1 MKIEDIEKACKLNKE
16 QKEIV
21 MTDEQI
27 RNIKF
32 KFIGHLN
39 TQDFHITTYKA
50 NNVPFELYMSNSVP
64 TDHYIRILPTAKTVK
79 SFVLNGK
86 LISRYKLMEYLHNA
100 KI

>member
-1 MKIEDIEKACKLNKE
+1 MEIE
-16 QKEIV
+16 EII

-50 NNVPFELYMSNSVP
+50 NNVPFELYMS
-64 TDHYIRILPTAKTVK
+64 
-79 SFVLNGK
+79 K
-86 LISRYKLMEYLHNA
+86 LISRDKLMEYLHNA

>member
-1 MKIEDIEKACKLNKE
+1 
-16 QKEIV
+16 

-64 TDHYIRILPTAKTVK
+64 TDQYVSRMPKP
-79 SFVLNGK
+79 K
-86 LISRYKLMEYLHNA
+86 LSRASCLMVN
-100 KI
+100 

>member
-1 MKIEDIEKACKLNKE
+1 MKKLSNS
-16 QKEIV
+16 

-64 TDHYIRILPTAKTVK
+64 TDQYIRRLPTAKTVK

-86 LISRYKLMEYLHNA
+86 LISRDKLMEYLHNA